1 MNLIYDGTR
10 PEEDC
15 TGWYWGSTGWL
26 LVVLRQYEA
35 VLVGIKWYWVSY
47 GLLCLYIL
55 TKAEIWKGVT
65 IAGRTTN
72 DKQTTK
78 DRAS

>member
-1 MNLIYDGTR
+1 MLGGT
-10 PEEDC
+10 
-15 TGWYWGSTGWL
+15 GSVQSGSGWL
-26 LVVLRQYEA
+26 LVVLGQYGA
-35 VLVGIKWYWVSY
+35 VLVAIKWYQVSY
-47 GLLCLYIL
+47 ELLCLYIL
-55 TKAEIWKGVT
+55 TKVEIWKGVT